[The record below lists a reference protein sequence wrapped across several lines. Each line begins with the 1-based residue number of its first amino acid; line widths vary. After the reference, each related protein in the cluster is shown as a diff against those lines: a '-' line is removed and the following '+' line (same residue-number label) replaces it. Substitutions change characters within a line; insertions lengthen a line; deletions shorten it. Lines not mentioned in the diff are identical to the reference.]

1 MEIINYGTM
10 ELWIYEIME
19 LWNYEIIELRNK
31 GTTIWNYGHMEL

>member
-1 MEIINYGTM
+1 MELINYGTM

-31 GTTIWNYGHMEL
+31 GTTVWNYGHMEL